1 MENELK
7 YEIKVTLRDGSV
19 YEYKSKYNW
28 DVREDKLND
37 TRNQF
42 YEFDGGKFIVAREA
56 ILKVELKEIE
66 TDDEKENA

>member
-7 YEIKVTLRDGSV
+7 YEIKVTLRDGSH
-19 YEYKSKYNW
+19 YKYKSKYNW

-56 ILKVELKEIE
+56 ILKVEMKEIE

>member
-1 MENELK
+1 MEDKLK
-7 YEIKVTLRDGSV
+7 YEIKVTLRDGS
-19 YEYKSKYNW
+19 YHEYKSKYNW

-42 YEFDGGKFIVAREA
+42 YEFDGGKFIVARET

>member
-1 MENELK
+1 MEDKLK
-7 YEIKVTLRDGSV
+7 YEIKVTLRDGSY